1 VSTPLPDD
9 RLAAVRER
17 QPQRAARFDCRQCW
31 ADVAVLLD
39 EVDGLRARARA
50 DAEENGRL
58 EKHLC
63 DAEGAVL
70 DHLCRV
76 GRPIHRGCNW
86 LEGLFE
92 LPDELARLRDE
103 IATLRDD
110 LARARDMESEGGP
123 P

>member
-39 EVDGLRARARA
+39 EVDGLRARAKA

-58 EKHLC
+58 EKYLC
-63 DAEGAVL
+63 DADGAVL
-70 DHLCRV
+70 DHLSRV
-76 GRPIHRGCNW
+76 DRPPHPGRNW